1 MMSSTRQEWVELLE
15 KIALPVFT
23 NLAAA
28 TLHETMP
35 VEAAPGREDDRREST
50 HLEALGRAMAGIGP
64 WLDAVELDAGEE
76 RKRAALAALA
86 QQGIAHATDPS
97 SPDYMNFTQRKQRIV
112 DAAFLA
118 QGLLRCWNSVWLQL
132 DDLTKDAVC
141 TAMRQ
146 TRSDCP
152 GFNNWLVF
160 AAIIEAFLCKAG
172 QEWDRMRVDY
182 AIRQHD
188 QWYKGD
194 GVYGDGQSFH
204 WDYYNSFVIQP
215 MLDDILRVVTEH
227 YDHWGKFKEP
237 FADRL
242 RRYSAIQ
249 ARMIA
254 ADGSF
259 PPFGRSL
266 AYRCGAFHAL
276 AHSALHHDLPEELSP
291 AAARC
296 ALNAVIH
303 RTLAAAANF
312 DSDGWL
318 RIGLCASQPGLGEAY
333 ISTGSLYLCL
343 CAFLPLGLPPHDPFW
358 HDPDQDWPAKRIW
371 AGHDAAN
378 DHAIDGK
385 VPYRPGL

>member
-1 MMSSTRQEWVELLE
+1 MSSLRETWINLLE
-15 KIALPVFT
+15 KIALPVFS
-23 NLAAA
+23 NLAVA
-28 TLHETMP
+28 TLHRNMP
-35 VEAAPGREDDRREST
+35 VEAVAGYVDDRRQST
-50 HLEALGRAMAGIGP
+50 HLEAFGRALAGIGP
-64 WLDAVELDAGEE
+64 WLEAPELSAAEAE
-76 RKRAALAALA
+76 RRDALATLVR
-86 QQGIAHATDPS
+86 QGIAHATDPAS
-97 SPDYMNFTQRKQRIV
+97 ADSMNFTERKQRIV
-112 DAAFLA
+112 DTAFFA
-118 QGLLRCWNSVWLQL
+118 QGLLRCWNSVWLKL
-132 DDLTKDAVC
+132 DDATRDAVC

-160 AAIIEAFLCKAG
+160 SAIIEAFLCKAG
-172 QEWDRMRVDY
+172 QDWDRMRVDY
-182 AIRQHD
+182 AIRQHE

-194 GVYGDGQSFH
+194 GVYGDGRWFH

-215 MLDDILRVVTEH
+215 MLDDVLRVATAH
-227 YDHWGKFKEP
+227 YDHWELFKEP

-276 AHSALHHDLPEELSP
+276 AHSALNNDLPEELSP
-291 AAARC
+291 AAARG
-296 ALNAVIH
+296 ALSAVIH
-303 RTLAAAANF
+303 RTLDAPANF
-312 DSDGWL
+312 DDDGWL
-318 RIGLCASQPGLGEAY
+318 RIGLCASQPALGEAY

-343 CAFLPLGLPPHDPFW
+343 CAFLPLGLSPNDPFW
-358 HDPDQDWPAKRIW
+358 STPDEDWPAKRIW
-371 AGHDAAN
+371 AGQDFAK